1 MCAQIKNQR
10 RSSAANHSGTSSKR
24 KRLKV
29 THGRGYHAPER
40 ISRGQNTGSPVWP
53 VSRPSHWSDRQVSA
67 RLKLRCLATVNTGV
81 RSIAGAG
88 SGDPRTTW
96 LRRGIPSIGQH
107 HCESLATELDG
118 LIDSNC
124 SGATILTFCF
134 HVSGVIL
141 Q

>member
-1 MCAQIKNQR
+1 MCTQIKNQR
-10 RSSAANHSGTSSKR
+10 RSSAANRSGTISKR

-67 RLKLRCLATVNTGV
+67 RLKLRCLATLNTDV

-96 LRRGIPSIGQH
+96 LHCGTPSVGQH

-118 LIDSNC
+118 LIDSKC
-124 SGATILTFCF
+124 SGASVFTFYF
-134 HVSGVIL
+134 HVSQGIL